1 MVKIDTKE
9 WKAFVIGDLFEKLQ
23 LDIKNKNFN
32 KALDVSEERMSLCKK
47 NKTDLHL
54 K

>member
-23 LDIKNKNFN
+23 LDIKNSRIFF
-32 KALDVSEERMSLCKK
+32 SR
-47 NKTDLHL
+47 TR
-54 K
+54 